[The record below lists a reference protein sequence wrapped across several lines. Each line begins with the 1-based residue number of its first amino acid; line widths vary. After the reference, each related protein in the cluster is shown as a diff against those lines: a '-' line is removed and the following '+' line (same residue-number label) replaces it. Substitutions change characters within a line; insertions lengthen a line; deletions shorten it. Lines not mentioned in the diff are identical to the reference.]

1 MPTILRRSP
10 RCAPRPGG
18 RQAGGRL
25 EWPLPPGRLD
35 ALLHN
40 LSQRLVQ
47 APALPAI
54 PAEAETTASS
64 THLHG
69 ATTAAT
75 SSSSAR
81 SPYSELFAWTTGA
94 GRLVR
99 GAGSATSFTSTPER
113 PSSRMRRT
121 SLSAVTA
128 ACW

>member
-1 MPTILRRSP
+1 M
-10 RCAPRPGG
+10 A
-18 RQAGGRL
+18 AA
-25 EWPLPPGRLD
+25 PGRLD

-54 PAEAETTASS
+54 PAEAETAASS

-69 ATTAAT
+69 AATAAT

-81 SPYSELFAWTTGA
+81 SPYSELFAWTSGA

-99 GAGSATSFTSTPER
+99 GGVPMFRVKLREWLVRELGRLVVGSR
-113 PSSRMRRT
+113 CRRG
-121 SLSAVTA
+121 A
-128 ACW
+128 WRR